1 MKKIVFLTMFISF
14 SLTAVQCTKTIEER
28 IVERERTNTILSGAT
43 VPTATIGS
51 VGDYYIDLTSVNLYG
66 PKTAEGWG
74 TPVSLRGLQGEKG
87 SNGQEAPIPHI
98 GNDGYWYIGNTKTT
112 VKAQGTNGTNGI
124 TPTISEDGYWIVNGQ
139 KTNVKAKGD
148 DGQNGTNG
156 QNGTTPTISIDNNG
170 YWVINGI
177 KTDVKAKGE
186 KGDKGNDGQNGT
198 TPSIS
203 IDNNGYWVING
214 IKTDVKAKG
223 EKGDKGNDGQNGSNG
238 KDGTTPI
245 ISIDNNGY
253 WIINGTKTDIKAKGE
268 KGDKGENG
276 TNGKD
281 GTTPTITIDNNGYWV
296 INGTKTDVKAKGE
309 KGDKGENGTNGKDG
323 TTPIITI
330 DNDGYWVING
340 IKSNTKAKGEK
351 GNDGQNGADAPKPNI
366 KNGYWYIGTENTGV
380 KAQGDQGERG
390 LPGKD
395 GSKIYAGQGNPP
407 ANTGREGDYYINT
420 EDKIFY
426 GPKTNTGW
434 PSTGIS
440 LSAQQIITTDYE
452 LSPDGKTLL
461 KWKNSN
467 THFIDMN
474 ADPKLKDVENI
485 AELAFN
491 GEQVSYELRTFVIGN
506 KVKSIGAKAFN
517 GCFRLTTVEADEN
530 KTTQITEIKEQ
541 TFANCNHLQNID
553 IPSSVTTIGK
563 RAFIGCY
570 KLTTVI
576 LPEKVNK
583 IEDQAFMQCKNLH
596 TLIAHNPTAFSINK
610 KAFIQTHLRNIY
622 VPSQKVD
629 SYKALNI
636 DYKDIIK

>member
-87 SNGQEAPIPHI
+87 SNGQDAPIPHI

-139 KTNVKAKGD
+139 KTNVKAKGEK
-148 DGQNGTNG
+148 GQNGTNG

-177 KTDVKAKGE
+177 KTDVKAKG
-186 KGDKGNDGQNGT
+186 K
-198 TPSIS
+198 
-203 IDNNGYWVING
+203 
-214 IKTDVKAKG
+214 
-223 EKGDKGNDGQNGSNG
+223 
-238 KDGTTPI
+238 
-245 ISIDNNGY
+245 
-253 WIINGTKTDIKAKGE
+253 

-296 INGTKTDVKAKGE
+296 ING
-309 KGDKGENGTNGKDG
+309 
-323 TTPIITI
+323 
-330 DNDGYWVING
+330 

-351 GNDGQNGADAPKPNI
+351 GNDDQNGADAPKPNI
-366 KNGYWYIGTENTGV
+366 KDGYWYIGNVNTNI
-380 KAQGDQGERG
+380 KAQGERG

-407 ANTGREGDYYINT
+407 ANTGREGDYYIDT
-420 EDKIFY
+420 ENKIFY

-461 KWKNSN
+461 KWKNPN
-467 THFIDMN
+467 TRFIDMN
-474 ADPKLKDVENI
+474 ADPKLKEVTKIGNNAFYGSINHIGDM
-485 AELAFN
+485 ELVSIFIGDNVTEIGTNAFN
-491 GEQVSYELRTFVIGN
+491 ACYKL
-506 KVKSIGAKAFN
+506 KSVDLPDG
-517 GCFRLTTVEADEN
+517 
-530 KTTQITEIKEQ
+530 ITKINDG
-541 TFANCNHLQNID
+541 TFANCVRLQLIYL
-553 IPSSVTTIGK
+553 PETVTTIDKNAFSGNI
-563 RAFIGCY
+563 RLHSAFI
-570 KLTTVI
+570 L
-576 LPEKVNK
+576 
-583 IEDQAFMQCKNLH
+583 
-596 TLIAHNPTAFSINK
+596 NPTAFAIDPL
-610 KAFIQTHLRNIY
+610 AFRGSGLRNIY
-622 VPSQKVD
+622 VPSGKVD
-629 SYKALNI
+629 AYKAANSTYQHL
-636 DYKDIIK
+636 IK

>member
-1 MKKIVFLTMFISF
+1 MKKIVFLAMFVGL
-14 SLTAVQCTKTIEER
+14 SLASVQCTKTVEER
-28 IVERERTNTILSGAT
+28 IVERERTNTILSGSTA
-43 VPTATIGS
+43 PTATIGN

-74 TPVSLRGLQGEKG
+74 NPVSLRGLQGQNG
-87 SNGQEAPIPHI
+87 TDGQNGQDAPIPHI
-98 GNDGYWYIGNTKTT
+98 GDDGYWYIGNTKTT
-112 VKAQGTNGTNGI
+112 VKAQGNNGADGQNGV

-139 KTNVKAKGD
+139 KTNVKAKGEKGA

-156 QNGTTPTISIDNNG
+156 QNGITPTISIDNNG
-170 YWVINGI
+170 YWVINGV
-177 KTDVKAKGE
+177 KTDIKAKGE
-186 KGDKGNDGQNGT
+186 KGEDGQNGT

-203 IDNNGYWVING
+203 IDNDGYWVING
-214 IKTDVKAKG
+214 VKTNTKAKG
-223 EKGDKGNDGQNGSNG
+223 EKGEKGQN
-238 KDGTTPI
+238 
-245 ISIDNNGY
+245 
-253 WIINGTKTDIKAKGE
+253 
-268 KGDKGENG
+268 
-276 TNGKD
+276 
-281 GTTPTITIDNNGYWV
+281 GTTPT
-296 INGTKTDVKAKGE
+296 
-309 KGDKGENGTNGKDG
+309 
-323 TTPIITI
+323 ITI

-351 GNDGQNGADAPKPNI
+351 GEKGEKGNDGQNGADAPKPNI
-366 KNGYWYIGTENTGV
+366 KDGYWYIGNVNTNI
-380 KAQGDQGERG
+380 KAQGERG

-461 KWKNSN
+461 KWKNPN
-467 THFIDMN
+467 TRFIDMN
-474 ADPKLKDVENI
+474 ADPKLKDVEFI

-553 IPSSVTTIGK
+553 IPSNVTTIGK

-570 KLTTVI
+570 KLTTII

-596 TLIAHNPTAFSINK
+596 TLITHNPTAFNINK

-622 VPSQKVD
+622 VPSQKTD
-629 SYKALNI
+629 SYKALNA

>member
-1 MKKIVFLTMFISF
+1 MKKIVFLAMFVGL
-14 SLTAVQCTKTIEER
+14 SLVSVQCTKTVEER
-28 IVERERTNTILSGAT
+28 IVERERTNTILSGSTA
-43 VPTATIGS
+43 PTATIGS

-74 TPVSLRGLQGEKG
+74 TPISLRGLQGQNG
-87 SNGQEAPIPHI
+87 TNGQNGQDAPIPHI
-98 GNDGYWYIGNTKTT
+98 GDDGYWYIGNTKTT
-112 VKAQGTNGTNGI
+112 VKAQGNNGADGQNGV

-139 KTNVKAKGD
+139 KTNVKAKGEKGN

-156 QNGTTPTISIDNNG
+156 QNGITPTISIDNNG
-170 YWVINGI
+170 YWVINGV
-177 KTDVKAKGE
+177 KTDIKAKGE
-186 KGDKGNDGQNGT
+186 KGEDGQNGT

-203 IDNNGYWVING
+203 IDNDGYWVING
-214 IKTDVKAKG
+214 VKTNTKAKG
-223 EKGDKGNDGQNGSNG
+223 EKGEKGAKGQN
-238 KDGTTPI
+238 
-245 ISIDNNGY
+245 
-253 WIINGTKTDIKAKGE
+253 
-268 KGDKGENG
+268 
-276 TNGKD
+276 
-281 GTTPTITIDNNGYWV
+281 GTTPT
-296 INGTKTDVKAKGE
+296 
-309 KGDKGENGTNGKDG
+309 
-323 TTPIITI
+323 ITI

-351 GNDGQNGADAPKPNI
+351 GEKGNDGQNGADAPKPNI
-366 KNGYWYIGTENTGV
+366 KDGYWYIGNVNTNI
-380 KAQGDQGERG
+380 KAQGERG

-395 GSKIYAGQGNPP
+395 GSKIYAGQGKP
-407 ANTGREGDYYINT
+407 NTQGVEGDYYIDT
-420 EDKIFY
+420 DDKIFY

-452 LSPDGKTLL
+452 LSSDGKTLL
-461 KWKNSN
+461 KWKNPN
-467 THFIDMN
+467 TRFIDMN
-474 ADPKLKDVENI
+474 VDPKLKDVEFI

-553 IPSSVTTIGK
+553 IPSNVTTIGK

-570 KLTTVI
+570 KLTTII

-596 TLIAHNPTAFSINK
+596 TLITHNPTAFNINK

-622 VPSQKVD
+622 VPSQKAD
-629 SYKALNI
+629 SYKALNA

>member
-1 MKKIVFLTMFISF
+1 MKKIVFLAMFVGL
-14 SLTAVQCTKTIEER
+14 SLVSVQCTKTVEER
-28 IVERERTNTILSGAT
+28 IVERERTNTILSGSTA
-43 VPTATIGS
+43 PTATIGN

-74 TPVSLRGLQGEKG
+74 NPISLRGLQGQNG
-87 SNGQEAPIPHI
+87 TDGQNGQDAPIPHI
-98 GNDGYWYIGNTKTT
+98 GDDGYWYIGNTKTT
-112 VKAQGTNGTNGI
+112 VKAQGNNGADGQNGV
-124 TPTISEDGYWIVNGQ
+124 TPTISEDGYWIVNRQ
-139 KTNVKAKGD
+139 KTNV
-148 DGQNGTNG
+148 
-156 QNGTTPTISIDNNG
+156 
-170 YWVINGI
+170 
-177 KTDVKAKGE
+177 
-186 KGDKGNDGQNGT
+186 
-198 TPSIS
+198 
-203 IDNNGYWVING
+203 
-214 IKTDVKAKG
+214 
-223 EKGDKGNDGQNGSNG
+223 
-238 KDGTTPI
+238 
-245 ISIDNNGY
+245 
-253 WIINGTKTDIKAKGE
+253 
-268 KGDKGENG
+268 
-276 TNGKD
+276 
-281 GTTPTITIDNNGYWV
+281 
-296 INGTKTDVKAKGE
+296 
-309 KGDKGENGTNGKDG
+309 
-323 TTPIITI
+323 
-330 DNDGYWVING
+330 
-340 IKSNTKAKGEK
+340 KAKGEK

-366 KNGYWYIGTENTGV
+366 KDGYWYIGNVNTNI
-380 KAQGDQGERG
+380 KAQGERG

-395 GSKIYAGQGNPP
+395 GSKIYAGQGKP
-407 ANTGREGDYYINT
+407 NTQGVEGDYYIDT

-452 LSPDGKTLL
+452 LSSDGKTLL
-461 KWKNSN
+461 KWKNPN
-467 THFIDMN
+467 TRFIDMN
-474 ADPKLKDVENI
+474 ADPKLKDVEFI

-553 IPSSVTTIGK
+553 IPSNVTTIGK

-570 KLTTVI
+570 KLTTII

-596 TLIAHNPTAFSINK
+596 TLITHNPTAFNINK

-622 VPSQKVD
+622 VPSQKAD
-629 SYKALNI
+629 SYKALNA

>member
-87 SNGQEAPIPHI
+87 SNGQDAPIPHI

-170 YWVINGI
+170 YWVINGT
-177 KTDVKAKGE
+177 KTDVKAKG
-186 KGDKGNDGQNGT
+186 K
-198 TPSIS
+198 
-203 IDNNGYWVING
+203 
-214 IKTDVKAKG
+214 
-223 EKGDKGNDGQNGSNG
+223 
-238 KDGTTPI
+238 
-245 ISIDNNGY
+245 
-253 WIINGTKTDIKAKGE
+253 

-281 GTTPTITIDNNGYWV
+281 GTTPTITIDNN
-296 INGTKTDVKAKGE
+296 
-309 KGDKGENGTNGKDG
+309 
-323 TTPIITI
+323 
-330 DNDGYWVING
+330 GYWVING

-366 KNGYWYIGTENTGV
+366 KDGYWYIGNVNTNI
-380 KAQGDQGERG
+380 KAQGERG

-407 ANTGREGDYYINT
+407 ANTGREGDYYIDT
-420 EDKIFY
+420 ENKIFY

-434 PSTGIS
+434 PSTGLS

-461 KWKNSN
+461 KWKNPN
-467 THFIDMN
+467 TRFIDMN
-474 ADPKLKDVENI
+474 ADPKLKEVTKIGNNAFYGSINHIGDM
-485 AELAFN
+485 ELVSIFIGDNVTEIGTNAFN
-491 GEQVSYELRTFVIGN
+491 ACYKL
-506 KVKSIGAKAFN
+506 KSVDLPDG
-517 GCFRLTTVEADEN
+517 
-530 KTTQITEIKEQ
+530 ITKINDG
-541 TFANCNHLQNID
+541 TFANCVRLQLIYLPETVTAIDKNAFSGNIRLH
-553 IPSSVTTIGK
+553 S
-563 RAFIGCY
+563 AFI
-570 KLTTVI
+570 L
-576 LPEKVNK
+576 
-583 IEDQAFMQCKNLH
+583 
-596 TLIAHNPTAFSINK
+596 NPTAFAIDPL
-610 KAFIQTHLRNIY
+610 AFRGSGLRNIY
-622 VPSQKVD
+622 VPSGKVD
-629 SYKALNI
+629 AYKAANSTYQHL
-636 DYKDIIK
+636 IK

>member
-1 MKKIVFLTMFISF
+1 MKKIIFLTMFISF

-66 PKTAEGWG
+66 PKTTEGWG
-74 TPVSLRGLQGEKG
+74 NPVSLRGLQGQNG
-87 SNGQEAPIPHI
+87 TNGQNGQDAPIPHI
-98 GNDGYWYIGNTKTT
+98 GDDGYWYIGNTKTT
-112 VKAQGTNGTNGI
+112 VKAQGNNGADGQNGV

-139 KTNVKAKGD
+139 KTNVKAKGEKGA

-156 QNGTTPTISIDNNG
+156 QNGITPTISIDNNG
-170 YWVINGI
+170 YWVINGV
-177 KTDVKAKGE
+177 KTDIKAKGE
-186 KGDKGNDGQNGT
+186 KGEKGEDGQNGT

-203 IDNNGYWVING
+203 IDNDGYWVING
-214 IKTDVKAKG
+214 VKTNTKAKG
-223 EKGDKGNDGQNGSNG
+223 EKGEKGQN
-238 KDGTTPI
+238 
-245 ISIDNNGY
+245 
-253 WIINGTKTDIKAKGE
+253 
-268 KGDKGENG
+268 
-276 TNGKD
+276 
-281 GTTPTITIDNNGYWV
+281 GTTPT
-296 INGTKTDVKAKGE
+296 
-309 KGDKGENGTNGKDG
+309 
-323 TTPIITI
+323 ITI

-351 GNDGQNGADAPKPNI
+351 GEKGNDGQNGADAPKPNI
-366 KNGYWYIGTENTGV
+366 KDGYW
-380 KAQGDQGERG
+380 
-390 LPGKD
+390 
-395 GSKIYAGQGNPP
+395 
-407 ANTGREGDYYINT
+407 GDYYIDT

-452 LSPDGKTLL
+452 LSSDGKTLL
-461 KWKNSN
+461 KWKNPN
-467 THFIDMN
+467 TRFIDMN
-474 ADPKLKDVENI
+474 ADPKLKDVEFI

-553 IPSSVTTIGK
+553 IPSNVTTIGK

-570 KLTTVI
+570 KLTTII

-596 TLIAHNPTAFSINK
+596 TLITHNPTAFNINK

-622 VPSQKVD
+622 VPSQKTD
-629 SYKALNI
+629 SYKALNA

>member
-1 MKKIVFLTMFISF
+1 MKKIVFLAMFVGL
-14 SLTAVQCTKTIEER
+14 SLASVQCTKTVEER
-28 IVERERTNTILSGAT
+28 IVERERTNTILSGSTA
-43 VPTATIGS
+43 PTATIGN

-74 TPVSLRGLQGEKG
+74 NPVSLRGLQGQNG
-87 SNGQEAPIPHI
+87 TDGQNGQDAPIPHI
-98 GNDGYWYIGNTKTT
+98 GDDGYWYIGNTKTT
-112 VKAQGTNGTNGI
+112 VKAQGNNGADGQNGV

-139 KTNVKAKGD
+139 KTNVKAKGEKGA

-156 QNGTTPTISIDNNG
+156 QNGITPTISIDNNG
-170 YWVINGI
+170 YWVINGV
-177 KTDVKAKGE
+177 KTDIKAKGE
-186 KGDKGNDGQNGT
+186 KGEDGQNGT

-203 IDNNGYWVING
+203 IDNDGYWVING
-214 IKTDVKAKG
+214 VKTNTKAKG
-223 EKGDKGNDGQNGSNG
+223 EKGEKGQN
-238 KDGTTPI
+238 
-245 ISIDNNGY
+245 
-253 WIINGTKTDIKAKGE
+253 
-268 KGDKGENG
+268 
-276 TNGKD
+276 
-281 GTTPTITIDNNGYWV
+281 GTTPT
-296 INGTKTDVKAKGE
+296 
-309 KGDKGENGTNGKDG
+309 
-323 TTPIITI
+323 ITI

-351 GNDGQNGADAPKPNI
+351 GEKGNDGQNGADAPKPNI
-366 KNGYWYIGTENTGV
+366 KDGYWYIGNVNTNI

-395 GSKIYAGQGNPP
+395 GSKIYAGQGKP
-407 ANTGREGDYYINT
+407 TTEGVEGDYYIDT
-420 EDKIFY
+420 EAKIFY

-452 LSPDGKTLL
+452 LSSDGKTLL
-461 KWKNSN
+461 KWKNPN
-467 THFIDMN
+467 TRFIDMN
-474 ADPKLKDVENI
+474 ADPKLKDVEFI

-553 IPSSVTTIGK
+553 IPSNVTTIGK

-570 KLTTVI
+570 KLTTII

-596 TLIAHNPTAFSINK
+596 TLITHNPTAFNINK

-622 VPSQKVD
+622 VPSQKTD
-629 SYKALNI
+629 SYKALNA

>member
-87 SNGQEAPIPHI
+87 SNGQDAPIPHI

-170 YWVINGI
+170 YWVING
-177 KTDVKAKGE
+177 
-186 KGDKGNDGQNGT
+186 
-198 TPSIS
+198 
-203 IDNNGYWVING
+203 
-214 IKTDVKAKG
+214 
-223 EKGDKGNDGQNGSNG
+223 
-238 KDGTTPI
+238 
-245 ISIDNNGY
+245 
-253 WIINGTKTDIKAKGE
+253 
-268 KGDKGENG
+268 
-276 TNGKD
+276 
-281 GTTPTITIDNNGYWV
+281 
-296 INGTKTDVKAKGE
+296 TKTDVKAKGE

-323 TTPIITI
+323 TTPTITI

-407 ANTGREGDYYINT
+407 ANTGREGDYYIDT
-420 EDKIFY
+420 EAKIFY

-440 LSAQQIITTDYE
+440 LTAQQMSSTDYE
-452 LSPDGKTLL
+452 LSADGKTLI
-461 KWKNSN
+461 KWKNPN
-467 THFIDMN
+467 TRFIDMN
-474 ADPKLKDVENI
+474 ADPKLKDIEFIADNAFN
-485 AELAFN
+485 AELN
-491 GEQVSYELRTFVIGN
+491 NLGYELRTFIIGD
-506 KVKSIGAKAFN
+506 KVKEIGKAFYLCTN
-517 GCFRLTTVEADEN
+517 LTSVEISNEN
-530 KTTQITEIKEQ
+530 IRREITKIKTQ
-541 TFANCNHLQNID
+541 TFVNCTHLQNVD
-553 IPSSVTTIGK
+553 IPSSVTNIEA
-563 RAFIGCY
+563 RAFIGCDR
-570 KLTTVI
+570 LTTVI
-576 LPEKVNK
+576 LPENVSN
-583 IEDQAFMQCKNLH
+583 IANSAFMKCKNLH
-596 TLIAHNPTAFSINK
+596 TVIIHNPNAFTISNN
-610 KAFIQTHLRNIY
+610 AFNQTLLRNIY
-622 VPSQKVD
+622 VPSGKVEAYRTAN
-629 SYKALNI
+629 SK
-636 DYKDIIK
+636 YKDIIK